1 LTSRRGRPTLAPMA
15 QQDEFNLILERVDAQ
30 DLGGSSK
37 RFADAFGLDA
47 ELTQALLSK
56 ALPVLFISKLS
67 KKEVKAILPKLE
79 ELSNRG
85 FEFRITTQA
94 PKIAR
99 VNWLKRPDFTAAN
112 SGSNAIAFDWQ
123 DQAFVCPSCGEAYL
137 FRRVGSAFGPSRPG
151 VDTEPA
157 VSRAT
162 AAAPVP
168 KITIRSP
175 QAESPSEPEEPP
187 RAPEPAPVADLRLEG
202 EDEEV
207 QATPPP
213 VPAEIEEGDEEVVP
227 LDDLPQAKQSTE
239 LEAPVVQQGP
249 ISAALEGEGEIAAVQ
264 PSGVPGVGGEVFNVF
279 VPEVKD
285 QMKREEVVKLISEIR
300 SCSPDEARK
309 LTRRIMIPVA
319 KNVPRDKAEKILSE
333 FRRLKITGRMT
344 KATRDE

>member
-1 LTSRRGRPTLAPMA
+1 MA
-15 QQDEFNLILERVDAQ
+15 QQDEFNLIIERVDAQ

-47 ELTQALLSK
+47 ELTQAMLSK
-56 ALPVLFISKLS
+56 ALPVLFVSKLT

-79 ELSNRG
+79 ELSTRG
-85 FEFRITTQA
+85 FEFRITTQS

-112 SGSNAIAFDWQ
+112 SGSNAVAFDWQ
-123 DQAFVCPSCGEAYL
+123 DQAFVCPSCGEGFL
-137 FRRVGSAFGPSRPG
+137 FKRIGSAFGPSRP
-151 VDTEPA
+151 VVESEAAAPEPA
-157 VSRAT
+157 VARAT
-162 AAAPVP
+162 ASAIP
-168 KITIRSP
+168 KITIRTP
-175 QAESPSEPEEPP
+175 EPEYSPDSEDPP
-187 RAPEPAPVADLRLEG
+187 RAPEPAAVADLQLEG
-202 EDEEV
+202 EDEEI
-207 QATPPP
+207 QPPP
-213 VPAEIEEGDEEVVP
+213 PPPPPEIAGIEEEVIP
-227 LDDLPQAKQSTE
+227 LDDLPLAKQSTE

-249 ISAALEGEGEIAAVQ
+249 ISAALDGDEEIAAVQ
-264 PSGVPGVGGEVFNVF
+264 PSSAGGAGGEVFNVF

-285 QMKREEVVKLISEIR
+285 QVKREEVVKLISEIR
-300 SCSPDEARK
+300 ACSPDEARK